1 MQRTLLAVSSV
12 DRFLVEFTFMRP
24 ERNSVPRSHI
34 PRNVQRGL
42 WSEAMG
48 HCMNPACG
56 RSLIQDDVNLG
67 ECAHIVPHANG
78 GDTSFQNLILL
89 CRTCHVT
96 IDSGNNTTTTDML
109 RRWKS
114 DRANE
119 IEGRFVHR
127 FPTFSQLSSA
137 IVPLLKRN
145 SQIFDSYGPYND
157 DPNDIERQNLWTR
170 FEGEIACNN
179 RRLVL
184 LLEANKG
191 LLHPENQEIVGKF
204 SMHASEF
211 ISTRGDAQ
219 ASRQHLFPR
228 ELLSVFGLNRNE
240 DIGLPP
246 SVAAL
251 QNFISHLI
259 RKGSFISLR
268 LDAKQTL
275 TYKDNGAR
283 DPTVLNLNDR
293 PRMQQVFWN
302 GRFYRPKST
311 NLRLESLVFFTQWL
325 RRNRIAYEIPDYGQ
339 ITELL
344 LNKKYR
350 VKLCYEY
357 CLSRSDLDDIALAQ
371 GLIVVNLHNWN
382 DGPVSS
388 EASAFADKVGVR
400 LFNQNEFFVFA
411 HRRIK

>member
-1 MQRTLLAVSSV
+1 M
-12 DRFLVEFTFMRP
+12 
-24 ERNSVPRSHI
+24 
-34 PRNVQRGL
+34 
-42 WSEAMG
+42 
-48 HCMNPACG
+48 
-56 RSLIQDDVNLG
+56 
-67 ECAHIVPHANG
+67 PHANG

-89 CRTCHVT
+89 CRICHVK
-96 IDSGNNTTTTDML
+96 IDSGNNTATTDML

-114 DRANE
+114 DRAKE
-119 IEGRFVHR
+119 IERRFIQR
-127 FPTFSQLSSA
+127 LPTFRRLSA
-137 IVPLLKRN
+137 AVLPLLKRN
-145 SQIFDSYGPYND
+145 GQIFDSYGPYSD
-157 DPNDIERQNLWTR
+157 DPNNAERQNLWTR

-184 LLEANKG
+184 LLETNRE
-191 LLHPENQEIVGKF
+191 LLHPENRDIVDKF

-211 ISTRGDAQ
+211 VSTRGDIPAF
-219 ASRQHLFPR
+219 RQHLFPR
-228 ELLSVFGLNRNE
+228 ELLSVFGLSQNAS
-240 DIGLPP
+240 IGLPP

-259 RKGSFISLR
+259 RKNGFVSLE
-268 LDAKQTL
+268 LDIKQTL
-275 TYKDNGAR
+275 TYKDHSG
-283 DPTVLNLNDR
+283 TTMVLNLNDR

-302 GRFYRPKST
+302 GRFYQPKST

-325 RRNRIAYEIPDYGQ
+325 RRNRIIYAIPDYNQ

-357 CLSRSDLDDIALAQ
+357 CLSRSDLDDIALAR

-388 EASAFADKVGVR
+388 EASAFADKLGVR